1 MKTIRIGAWVGTA
14 ALALLLTA
22 AGGAY
27 AATTTTEFNFAAVA
41 RGANKL
47 FVPAAA
53 VEKARDAGARFLIV
67 DARAPQAFAQA
78 HIRGAVNVPFYAV
91 ARHQAELP
99 KSEWIVTYCACPH
112 AEAVAAAR
120 ALFKLGYRKVKV
132 LDEGF
137 YGWKDAGYPVVT
149 AKP

>member
-1 MKTIRIGAWVGTA
+1 MA
-14 ALALLLTA
+14 AVWLTA
-22 AGGAY
+22 AGGSAQ
-27 AATTTTEFNFAAVA
+27 AATRVADFEAVA
-41 RGANKL
+41 RGPHKL

-53 VEKARDAGARFLIV
+53 VKKAYDAGARFLIV
-67 DARAPQAFAQA
+67 DARAPQAYARA
-78 HIRGAVNVPFYAV
+78 HIKGAINVPFYDV

-99 KSEWIVTYCACPH
+99 KDEWIVTYCACPH

-120 ALFKLGYRKVKV
+120 TLFKLGYSRVKV

-137 YGWKDAGYPVVT
+137 SGWRLAGYPVIR